1 MTQESKTQLIKI
13 LHNLEI
19 KTGAD
24 LRKLIGEVER
34 IKVEPEYQREDADM
48 KIFDAVEKVTGIN
61 AIRLISKCRIRKYS
75 DIRAMV
81 VFFLRDYGFTFVE
94 IGMILNRHYTSA
106 IHLSTVHNA
115 VVNRD
120 KEYRETFNSIAALI
134 NKKNTIFAK

>member
-1 MTQESKTQLIKI
+1 MI
-13 LHNLEI
+13 LNDWEI
-19 KTGAD
+19 ETGAD
-24 LRKLIGEVER
+24 LRKLITDVEA
-34 IKVEPEYQREDADM
+34 IKVEPVYPREDADM

-81 VFFLRDYGFTFVE
+81 VFFLREYGFTFVE

-115 VVNRD
+115 LVNRD

-134 NKKNTIFAK
+134 NKKNTNLAK

>member
-1 MTQESKTQLIKI
+1 MTQESKTALIMI
-13 LHNLEI
+13 LNDWEI
-19 KTGAD
+19 ETGAD
-24 LRKLIGEVER
+24 LRKLITDVEA
-34 IKVEPEYQREDADM
+34 IKVEPVYPREDADM

-81 VFFLRDYGFTFVE
+81 VFFLREYGFTFVE

-115 VVNRD
+115 LVNRD

-134 NKKNTIFAK
+134 NKKNTNLAK